1 MSGATPHPRQARQ
14 AGEPP
19 LVQTVGLKKTFGGL
33 EAVRSVDFSLDRG
46 EIRAIIG
53 PNGAG
58 KTTLVGMISGRI
70 GPTGGVVLFDGRD
83 ITRVPSHARA
93 AMGIVCTFQV
103 TSIYRN
109 LTVFENVALAAQ
121 RRLARGALAG
131 LSLNQE
137 TLAGRVDAALE
148 HVGLRDSRGL
158 TAGSLPHGH
167 QRLLEVA
174 MALALE
180 PAVLILDEPTQ
191 GLSPEEITGLTALI
205 RTISR
210 SATILLIEHNMR
222 VVLELSR
229 RITVM
234 DRGTI
239 IAEGTPREIEADSE
253 VQRVYLG
260 G

>member
-1 MSGATPHPRQARQ
+1 MSGVNHTPQP

-19 LVQTVGLKKTFGGL
+19 LVHTVGLKKSFGGL
-33 EAVRSVDFSLDRG
+33 EAVRWVDFSLDRG

-70 GPTGGVVLFDGRD
+70 GPTAGTVLFGGRD
-83 ITRVPSHARA
+83 ITRVPAHDRA
-93 AMGIVCTFQV
+93 AMGIVYTFQT

-121 RRLARGALAG
+121 RRLARGVLSG
-131 LSLNQE
+131 LSMNQA
-137 TLAGRVDAALE
+137 TLAGRVDAALA
-148 HVGLRDSRGL
+148 HVGLRESHGL

-180 PAVLILDEPTQ
+180 PTVLIMDEPTQ
-191 GLSPEEITGLTALI
+191 GLSPEEITGVTALI